1 MSEARDDAFM
11 HRTVVQ
17 RSASVRAVIF
27 DGIEVSLRAKNRD
40 IAFAHFELAALAFRN
55 LVGMGETD
63 RT

>member
-1 MSEARDDAFM
+1 MKTPAMSEARDDAFM

-40 IAFAHFELAALAFRN
+40 KFLTKSF
-55 LVGMGETD
+55 LV
-63 RT
+63 